1 MEHEYQK
8 NKRKDLYR
16 LSLYFLL
23 FFDLLCL
30 GYAFFLSAK
39 TSIPDEIVVTS
50 GKTASIS
57 CEVPGKATIVGDH
70 ISEQKVNLNEP
81 FHLIAKA
88 NTTGDYTLRSSLF
101 GFIELKETSVK
112 VVSPKKVIPCGV
124 PVGIYVKT
132 KGLLVLDTQIL
143 SCEDGLNYEPA
154 KNKIKAG
161 DYIRKV
167 NGKEVHSKEEF
178 RQLVME
184 SKGKKITLQLSRND
198 KKINVSLTPV
208 MTEEGVY
215 KLGIWLRDDTQGLG
229 TITYIDGNKFGALG
243 HGINDY
249 DTGNQMDIGEGS
261 LYEAKILS
269 VQKGEKGNPGELI
282 GQVKYGLGEYLGQI
296 KENGDRGIYGTLQC
310 DAKKLTDM
318 EPVEVAYKQEVKEGK
333 ATLRIQLEGKIKD
346 YAIKILKVDGSDR
359 NKKQGILF
367 EITDQELLALTGGV
381 VQGMSGSPIL
391 QDGKLVG
398 AVTHVLVN
406 DPTRGYGIFI
416 ENMLDAA
423 E

>member
-1 MEHEYQK
+1 MEYKYQK

-30 GYAFFLSAK
+30 GYAFFLFAK
-39 TSIPDEIVVTS
+39 TSIPDEIHVTS
-50 GKTASIS
+50 GKTASIT
-57 CEVPGKATIVGDH
+57 CDVPGKGSILGKNTSAKNI
-70 ISEQKVNLNEP
+70 NLNKT
-81 FHLIAKA
+81 FHIVTKE
-88 NTTGDYTLRSSLF
+88 NVTGNYTLKSSLF
-101 GFIELKETSVK
+101 GLIELKETSVK

-132 KGLLVLDTQIL
+132 KGLLVLDTQSIRGK
-143 SCEDGLNYEPA
+143 DGKNYEPA
-154 KNKIKAG
+154 KNKVKAG

-167 NGKEVHSKEEF
+167 NGKTVNSKEEF
-178 RQLVME
+178 RQTIMG
-184 SKGKKITLQLSRND
+184 SQGKKVTVELYRD
-198 KKINVSLTPV
+198 EKKIHISLTPV
-208 MTEEGVY
+208 MTEEGLY

-249 DTGNQMDIGEGS
+249 DTGTQMNIGDGS

-269 VQKGEKGNPGELI
+269 IQKGEKGNPGELI

-310 DAKKLTDM
+310 DAKKLTNM
-318 EPVEVAYKQEVKEGK
+318 EPMEVAYKQEVKEGK
-333 ATLRIQLEGKIKD
+333 ASLRIQLNGKLKD
-346 YAIKILKVDGSDR
+346 YEIKILKVDGSDR

-367 EITDQELLALTGGV
+367 EITDKELLSLTGGV
-381 VQGMSGSPIL
+381 VQGMSGSPVL
-391 QDGKLVG
+391 QNGRIVG

-416 ENMLDAA
+416 ENML
-423 E
+423 EH